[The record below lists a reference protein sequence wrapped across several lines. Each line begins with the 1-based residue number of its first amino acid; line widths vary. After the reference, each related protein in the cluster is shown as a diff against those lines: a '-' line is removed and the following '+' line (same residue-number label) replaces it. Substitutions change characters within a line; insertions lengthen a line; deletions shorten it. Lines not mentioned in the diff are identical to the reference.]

1 VAAALILLGTYIV
14 IALGRAPVF
23 RIDRTG
29 AAIVGA
35 ILMVVVGG
43 LPFEEAVAGVDARTI
58 VLLFGMMVL
67 VAHLKMAGFFGL
79 LARAVTTR
87 IASPAW
93 LLTAVV
99 FASGILSALFVN
111 DTVCLVFAPVV
122 IEAASVMGLSP
133 VPLLLAVAT
142 GANVG
147 SVATITGNPQNMLI
161 GTMSRESYV
170 GFAAH
175 LAPVALLG
183 LAAVA
188 AVLTFVHRADLRGRR
203 SAPVHVHAPRV
214 HRALLVKALL
224 VAACM
229 LAGFLAGLDSALV
242 AAAGAAVL
250 LVTRRVKPERVYRQ
264 VDWDLLVLFVGLFVV
279 VAGVRHAGLTDRLF
293 AALEPLGIRTVAGLA
308 VVTAILSNAISNVPA
323 VMLLM
328 HVVPGLPDPRKA
340 WLTLAMASTL
350 AGNLTLVG
358 SIANLIVVQSARR
371 EGVVVSFRDYL
382 RVGVPITLVTMTI
395 GVLLLM

>member
-1 VAAALILLGTYIV
+1 VAAALILVGTYTV
-14 IALGRAPVF
+14 IALGRAPFF

-35 ILMVVVGG
+35 ILMVVAGG
-43 LPFEEAVAGVDARTI
+43 LPFDEAVAGVDARTI

-67 VAHLKMAGFFGL
+67 VAHLRMAGFFGL

-93 LLTAVV
+93 LLAAVV

-111 DTVCLVFAPVV
+111 DTVCLVFAPIV
-122 IEAASVMGLSP
+122 IEAARAAGLSP
-133 VPLLLAVAT
+133 LPLLLGVAT
-142 GANVG
+142 GANIG

-161 GTMSRESYV
+161 GTMSRLSYV
-170 GFAAH
+170 EFASR

-183 LAAVA
+183 LAADA
-188 AVLTFVHRADLRGRR
+188 ALLAYLHRADLRGRGSEPSR
-203 SAPVHVHAPRV
+203 VHAVRV
-214 HRALLVKALL
+214 HRPLLVKALL
-224 VAACM
+224 VAAGM

-279 VAGVRHAGLTDRLF
+279 VAGVRHAGLTERWF
-293 AALEPLGIRTVAGLA
+293 AALEPLGIRTVVGLA
-308 VVTAILSNAISNVPA
+308 AVTAILSNAISNVPA

-328 HVVPGLPDPRKA
+328 HVVPGLPDPRRA
-340 WLTLAMASTL
+340 WLTLAMASAL

-371 EGVVVSFRDYL
+371 EGVVVSFWDYL

-395 GVLLLM
+395 GLLLLM

>member
-1 VAAALILLGTYIV
+1 VAALILIGTYTV
-14 IALGRAPVF
+14 LALGRAPLF

-99 FASGILSALFVN
+99 FASGMLSALFVN

-122 IEAASVMGLSP
+122 IEAASVAGLSP
-133 VPLLLAVAT
+133 VPFLLAVAT

-161 GTMSRESYV
+161 GTMSRTSYV
-170 GFAAH
+170 DFASH

-183 LAAVA
+183 LAANA
-188 AVLTFVHRADLRGRR
+188 AILTLVHRADLRGRR
-203 SAPVHVHAPRV
+203 SAAVHVRAPRV

-224 VAACM
+224 VAAGM

-328 HVVPGLPDPRKA
+328 HVVPGLPDPKKA

-371 EGVVVSFRDYL
+371 EGVVVSFGDYL

-395 GVLLLM
+395 GVLLLI